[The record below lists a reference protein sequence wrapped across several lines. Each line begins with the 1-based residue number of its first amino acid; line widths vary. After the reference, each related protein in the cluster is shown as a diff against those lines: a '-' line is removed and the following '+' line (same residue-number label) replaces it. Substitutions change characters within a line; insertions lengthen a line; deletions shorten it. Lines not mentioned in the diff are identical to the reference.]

1 MTSAPNISPVTGAVS
16 EMHGHGSDHPRD
28 TWVLNL
34 EATAALLIAL
44 GSLLTFAAAA
54 GLISNE
60 GLARWTQECLFP
72 LQFPVFYFCSGYLY
86 QRYRAVRTRR
96 AWALNLRREAVVL
109 LVPFAVF
116 TVLGLAVG
124 SLCGSERALTLP
136 ELANALFV
144 QPIAPLG
151 YFYTCLLL
159 YAITPTPISRR
170 NTYGLVLAALACKVG
185 IVVALSLPAT
195 AAAANALPYAITSV
209 AENWIWF
216 AGGMAIALVRALP
229 LLRSRE
235 KAWALG
241 ALWIATSIIT
251 FTAGWI
257 GETSHAIL
265 DAVGILWVTS
275 LFSTVFRPARQN
287 AFYRFT
293 TRYTMAFWL
302 IAPLALRL
310 LFFVLVCL
318 GAPAAAPW
326 ACLVLGAIVCFGAP
340 VAVMAGL
347 SRVGKL
353 GFIVYPSRY
362 LAPVPAAITKNPKL

>member
-1 MTSAPNISPVTGAVS
+1 MTSTPNISRDLPGVH
-16 EMHGHGSDHPRD
+16 EMHGRGSDHPHD

-34 EATAALLIAL
+34 EASAALLIAL
-44 GSLLTFAAAA
+44 GSLLTFLAAA
-54 GLISNE
+54 GALPDA
-60 GLARWTQECLFP
+60 GLARWAQDCLFP
-72 LQFPVFYFCSGYLY
+72 LQFPVFFFCSGYLY

-96 AWALNLRREAVVL
+96 AWALNLRREAIVL

-124 SLCGSERALTLP
+124 SLLGSPRALSVP
-136 ELANALFV
+136 EVVRALVV
-144 QPIAPLG
+144 QPIVPLG
-151 YFYTCLLL
+151 YFYTCFLL
-159 YAITPTPISRR
+159 YVITPTPISRR
-170 NTYGLVLAALACKVG
+170 NTYGLVLAALLCKVA
-185 IVVALSLPAT
+185 VVALLSLPAT
-195 AAAANALPYAITSV
+195 AGTAARLPYAITSV

-257 GETSHAIL
+257 GEASHALL
-265 DAVGILWVTS
+265 DAVGILWTAS
-275 LFSTVFRPARQN
+275 LFSTVFRSGRQN
-287 AFYRFT
+287 AFYRFA

-302 IAPLALRL
+302 IAPLGLRL
-310 LFFVLVCL
+310 LFFLL
-318 GAPAAAPW
+318 TAANLTA
-326 ACLVLGAIVCFGAP
+326 GAP
-340 VAVMAGL
+340 VLCVFLGAVTCFGL
-347 SRVGKL
+347 PVAAMEALSHIGKA

-362 LAPVPAAITKNPKL
+362 LTPPPASIAKNPKR